1 VNKITTHFE
10 NRELKAET
18 LVSLFDIKNDC
29 NVQMESVF
37 FRNYSEDLMN
47 VDQFDNQ
54 TTLILSRDSI
64 YHLLPEKLFFEE
76 NTLKGT
82 GKRVFDFAGE
92 YEELLRKRR
101 EILSFFQPFDTT
113 FFKLSLV
120 LEQKLNFLSETGN
133 HFFNTFFLDEEKSDS
148 RKPDFDVYVAK
159 IKLMLPF
166 VSQIRG
172 NFPLLADLIK
182 EILNV
187 DKVEVQ
193 EIVPLK
199 KRFVIHK
206 VGLTKDEYLT
216 MHKELVS
223 LFIFLQHWFLPLE
236 MECDFRIKDYKQ
248 TFALGESLILDY
260 NTNL

>member
-1 VNKITTHFE
+1 MNKITTRLE

-18 LVSLFDIKNDC
+18 LVSLFDINHEC

-37 FRNYSEDLMN
+37 FRNSSEDLMN
-47 VDQFDNQ
+47 VEQFDDQ
-54 TTLILSRDSI
+54 TTLFLSRDSI
-64 YHLLPEKLFFEE
+64 YHLLPEKLFFKE
-76 NTLKGT
+76 NTLKDT
-82 GKRVFDFAGE
+82 GKRFFDFASE

-113 FFKLSLV
+113 FFKLSLLV
-120 LEQKLNFLSETGN
+120 EQKLNFLSETGN
-133 HFFNTFFLDEEKSDS
+133 YFFNTFFLDEEKPDS
-148 RKPDFDVYVAK
+148 KKHDFDVYVAK
-159 IKLMLPF
+159 IKLLLPF

-182 EILNV
+182 EILEV

-216 MHKELVS
+216 MNKELLS

-236 MECDFRIKDYKQ
+236 MECDFRIKDFQQ
-248 TFALGESLILDY
+248 TFSFGESLILDY